1 MSYTIEDIGFTK
13 PNWKNISAGNDD
25 LYYGQLP
32 PNWREE
38 LNKVLDD
45 QKDTMVDIED
55 INRKKTL
62 PKQIAIFGGGLLFL
76 LTVIVIIKYSKK

>member
-13 PNWKNISAGNDD
+13 PNWKYISAGNDD
-25 LYYGQLP
+25 LYYGQVP